1 MRRHP
6 KIAVANE
13 GEMIC
18 EKEERF
24 ANGES
29 VFEHEENRSKGEN
42 HDFNN
47 TSIRSQSPKL
57 QLFKKS
63 KDSSSSSKE
72 EESPIRKSEKK

>member
-47 TSIRSQSPKL
+47 TSIKRTLACFNNLKNL
-57 QLFKKS
+57 
-63 KDSSSSSKE
+63 
-72 EESPIRKSEKK
+72 IN